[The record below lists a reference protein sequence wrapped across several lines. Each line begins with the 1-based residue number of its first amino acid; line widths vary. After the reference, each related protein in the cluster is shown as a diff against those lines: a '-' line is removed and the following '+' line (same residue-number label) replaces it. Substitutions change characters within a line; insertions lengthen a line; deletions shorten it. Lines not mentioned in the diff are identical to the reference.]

1 MEEEEDRGG
10 RTRRAW
16 CHESRRGVPQGGGL
30 LPKPLVDRNKGILC
44 NGSTE
49 DTGDFGKPFQ
59 GCVEAKVTGC

>member
-16 CHESRRGVPQGGGL
+16 CHESRRGVPQGGGV
-30 LPKPLVDRNKGILC
+30 PKPLVDKNKGILC